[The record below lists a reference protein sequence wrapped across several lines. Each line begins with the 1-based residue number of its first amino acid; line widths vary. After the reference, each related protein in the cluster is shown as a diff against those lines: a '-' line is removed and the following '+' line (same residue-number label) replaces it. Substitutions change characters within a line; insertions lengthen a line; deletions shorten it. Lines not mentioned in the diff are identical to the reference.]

1 MALPYQQEQEQNK
14 QTAIQPNQAISPG
27 SQFIK
32 TSQGIQKAATRRT
45 EDVAAVREAAPVA
58 RQSDTEISSGAAKML
73 EAAKAKKQA
82 AMNKQAEFQQAQV
95 PEVYNKNL
103 ASASS
108 GIKVDPSDVIK
119 GPRFTVGNT
128 TYVTKNPDTA
138 KGEVLLDP
146 SNPNNNVVI
155 TDILKT
161 LKVQQNPDGTFVVNG
176 QKLTAPQAYAQLFNV
191 KMSEPNL
198 AQDTPEGI
206 IKGTSLTGPLQVS
219 STEAGTAQAG
229 GQAIAG
235 QLSGITGQVED
246 QQTKDLAAL
255 ETFKGQTSQQIKD
268 AASTAVTNTI
278 SDILSDQS
286 KQIVDVTKQIE
297 SLAYTPDGK
306 QALLDLS
313 KDPEKLKDL
322 LSKASTP
329 AERMSV
335 MQELSRLRDIGV
347 LITQEQGLDEIENW
361 KKESSKMYERLDT
374 AKSEFI
380 KQNTDLINKTLPEY
394 ADKNLAKALDNFN
407 QSLSTARNTLN
418 TQYDTFRNTVLKPV
432 VDTLTTIKSKLEN
445 IPAEQEAAARGALTT
460 QALAI
465 AGAETLPP
473 ELANAP
479 LKDIYAWA
487 EKSWQDRV
495 MNSDEYKQYKQG
507 LEEISTQDAKLNK
520 FLDTLASQS
529 FGEVKD
535 LVSLGLNNTQM
546 QQLRNSK
553 GLDITGDNKVDS
565 NDIRALGN
573 VGQLQNQLKAL
584 EVPTNKVA
592 TAIDTVNANVGSLLS
607 LPKADYSSLDKVKQ
621 VLINNPKLANS
632 ALSQDEKIQIEQRL
646 RLAGQQKSFSDALN
660 SGEINNLAS
669 KLGISKEL
677 LNKESSN
684 IFETLRRGGSS
695 YDILNGLS
703 SGDVNPAD
711 ARNLDNVLKNSL
723 IQGAASG
730 GDQVLPALVQ
740 AAANKI
746 WQKATESVDFGDR
759 GTQPYENY
767 INSLNIQTNQQEQQ
781 KKDLQGKIDKAAKL
795 KETLSK
801 MATDS
806 KSTSMTRKNSIIE
819 SLKKLGR
826 V

>member
-45 EDVAAVREAAPVA
+45 EDVAAVREAAPIA

-198 AQDTPEGI
+198 TQDTPEGI

-255 ETFKGQTSQQIKD
+255 EAFKGQTSQQIKD

-374 AKSEFI
+374 AKSDFI

-418 TQYDTFRNTVLKPV
+418 MQYDTFRNTVLKPV
-432 VDTLTTIKSKLEN
+432 VDTLTTIKSKLES

-465 AGAETLPP
+465 AGADALPP
-473 ELANAP
+473 ELANAS

-507 LEEISTQDAKLNK
+507 LEEINTQDAKLNK

-546 QQLRNSK
+546 QQLRKSK
-553 GLDITGDNKVDS
+553 GLDITGDDKVDS

-573 VGQLQNQLKAL
+573 VGQLQNQLKEL
-584 EVPTNKVA
+584 EVKKPGVA
-592 TAIDTVNANVGSLLS
+592 EATKTINENMVSLGY
-607 LPKADYSSLDKVKQ
+607 PRGDYSSLDKVKQ
-621 VLINNPKLANS
+621 VLVTNPKLANS

-646 RLAGQQKSFSDALN
+646 RLAGQQKAFSEALS
-660 SGEINNLAS
+660 SGEINNLADR
-669 KLGISKEL
+669 LGISKEL

-695 YDILNGLS
+695 YDILSGLS

-711 ARNLDNVLKNSL
+711 ARNLDNILKNSL
-723 IQGAASG
+723 IQGSASG
-730 GDQVLPALVQ
+730 GDQVLPAVVQ

-746 WQKATESVDFGDR
+746 WQKATEAVDFGDR

-767 INSLNIQTNQQEQQ
+767 INSLNIQTNQREQQ
-781 KKDLQGKIDKAAKL
+781 KKDLQNKIDKAAKL